1 MLALYAQ
8 QEQKEGTERC
18 EWPSGYIVSAARQDC
33 YIPGGIRET
42 SRRVDRTGRALV
54 APDFKAKET
63 TTARKVA

>member
-1 MLALYAQ
+1 VLALHAQ

-33 YIPGGIRET
+33 YIPGGIRDT

-63 TTARKVA
+63 ITARKVA